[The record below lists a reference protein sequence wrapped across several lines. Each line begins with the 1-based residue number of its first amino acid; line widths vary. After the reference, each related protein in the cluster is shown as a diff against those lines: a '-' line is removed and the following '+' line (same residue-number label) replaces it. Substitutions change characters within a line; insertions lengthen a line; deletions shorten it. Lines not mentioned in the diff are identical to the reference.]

1 MRFTSQQDYNLF
13 LHFNRE
19 LINTFIDVQFV
30 IYKLNITESRKN
42 VYGESTTKRWYRG
55 VQIPGLV
62 NRDMTSAVKD
72 IQTVN
77 IEQSVEFHLLRD
89 ECIRRDVLPE
99 IGDIIEFNGSYYEIN
114 NTNDV
119 QLVAGQ
125 NIYNHSI
132 TCTCHLTRNTNLQL
146 EAPDL

>member
-19 LINTFIDVQFV
+19 LINTFIDVQVV
-30 IYKLNITESRKN
+30 IYKLNVQESKKN
-42 VYGESTTKRWYRG
+42 IYGESTVKRWARG
-55 VQIPGLV
+55 TQIPALI
-62 NRDMTSAVKD
+62 NRDMTSTSKD

-77 IEQSVEFHLLRD
+77 VEQSVEFHFLRE
-89 ECIRRDVLPE
+89 ECKSRGIYPEPGDV
-99 IGDIIEFNGSYYEIN
+99 ISFDGSYYEIN

-125 NIYNHSI
+125 SIYNHSI
-132 TCTCHLTRNTNLQL
+132 TCAAHLTRNTNLQL
-146 EAPDL
+146 EEPDR

>member
-19 LINTFIDVQFV
+19 LINTFVDVQIV
-30 IYKLNITESRKN
+30 IYKLNIAESKKN
-42 VYGESTTKRWYRG
+42 IYNESSVKKWYRG
-55 VQIPGLV
+55 VQIPALM
-62 NRDMTSAVKD
+62 NRDMTTAVKD
-72 IQTVN
+72 AQTVN
-77 IEQSVEFHLLRD
+77 VEQSVEFHLLRD
-89 ECIRRDVLPE
+89 ECKARNIYPQ
-99 IGDIIEFNGSYYEIN
+99 IGDIIQFFDEYYEIN

-125 NIYNHSI
+125 EIYNHSI